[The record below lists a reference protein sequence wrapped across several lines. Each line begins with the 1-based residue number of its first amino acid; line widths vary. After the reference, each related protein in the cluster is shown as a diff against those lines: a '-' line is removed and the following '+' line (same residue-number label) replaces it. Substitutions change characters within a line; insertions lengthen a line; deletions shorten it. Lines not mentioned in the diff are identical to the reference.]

1 MFTINFD
8 ESVIIIPLGSIIE
21 EPTILRNILQELL
34 VTFQFPN
41 ILVFVTN
48 EPVSVF

>member
-8 ESVIIIPLGSIIE
+8 GSVLIIPLGSIIV

-34 VTFQFPN
+34 VTFQSPD
-41 ILVFVTN
+41 ILVFVTD
-48 EPVSVF
+48 EPMPVF